1 LRRGER
7 GLTLIEVLV
16 TLTILS
22 VLSVTTWSI
31 FFQGY
36 NFSQKA
42 ISKNLMLQEMTILIT
57 DLTKVHQKTEKYD
70 IKSEN
75 CDIKITNLKT
85 TPPQEQ
91 IFDHPNIC
99 FNLLEINNV
108 QSAGPVTIEPNKNGN
123 DVSLKF
129 SASDKK
135 NPDNNIIIN
144 TFLYRV
150 KGADYQ

>member
-1 LRRGER
+1 LNRDER

-16 TLTILS
+16 ALAILS
-22 VLSVTTWSI
+22 FLSVIIWSF

-36 NFSQKA
+36 KFSQKA
-42 ISKNLMLQEMTILIT
+42 ISKNMMIQETNILIT
-57 DLTKVHQKTEKYD
+57 NLTKIHQTIEKYA

-75 CDIKITNLKT
+75 CNIKITNLKT

-91 IFDHPNIC
+91 IFDYPSIC
-99 FNLLEINNV
+99 FDLLEINNV
-108 QSAGPVTIEPNKNGN
+108 KGAGPITIEPNKNGN
-123 DVSLKF
+123 DISLKI
-129 SASDKK
+129 STRDKK
-135 NPDNNIIIN
+135 NPDNSIIID